1 MSGIFMCNR
10 HIEKAVLEPPC
21 LAPVAAVDYIVDDK
35 ARAPRLCRRP
45 IFRRS
50 VSNEHLNEIL
60 VASLALAV
68 ARARDLRLLFAL

>member
-21 LAPVAAVDYIVDDK
+21 LAHVAAGGVIDDAK
-35 ARAPRLCRRP
+35 ARAPRLWRRP
-45 IFRRS
+45 ISRRS